1 MTSVLGSVSLK
12 FSDEQSMLMDVARG
26 FLNDKAPTDKIRE
39 FLESDQGYEPQLW
52 KEIVDLG
59 WAGIAL
65 PEMVGGAGLGVS
77 AVIPVVEAMGHAL
90 LGTPLIDSTLAG
102 QLLLRAG
109 TAEHEPLLEEIA
121 GGRIATVA
129 FLDGGDWGGAN
140 LALDIAH
147 NGVLNGT
154 KTFVGCGHEASL
166 ILVLGQCDGE
176 PAIAVVDAADLK
188 PDAVSVNTL
197 IDLTKRTAQ
206 IDFTGVQAKTVL
218 TGERVVTAIRDYR
231 LLGALLTAAE
241 AAGSAARCLAVIIDY
256 LKTRKQ
262 FGKLIGSYQ
271 ALKHPTVD
279 IYCGVED
286 ARSFCYHA
294 ASLVNDEPL
303 SHDAEIACRMAKV
316 SAGQTMSYAGDRAVQ
331 FHGGI
336 GFTWDCDSTLFIRRG
351 QWSHQVFGDAIHHR
365 KRLAS
370 LLLD

>member
-1 MTSVLGSVSLK
+1 MTSVLGNVSLK

-39 FLESDQGYEPQLW
+39 FLESDQGYEPQVW
-52 KEIVDLG
+52 SEIVDLG
-59 WAGIAL
+59 WTGIAL
-65 PEMVGGAGLGVS
+65 PEMVGGAGLGIS
-77 AVIPVVEAMGHAL
+77 AVIPVAEAMGHAL
-90 LGTPLIDSTLAG
+90 LGTPLIDTTLAG

-109 TAEHEPLLEEIA
+109 GAEQEPLLQDIA

-140 LALDIAH
+140 LGLEMTKE
-147 NGVLNGT
+147 GVLSGS

-166 ILVLGQCDGE
+166 ILVVGQCNNA

-188 PDAVSVNTL
+188 ADAISVNTL

-206 IDFTGVQAKTVL
+206 IDFTGVSAKAML
-218 TGERVVTAIRDYR
+218 TGERVVAAIRDYR

-241 AAGSAARCLAVIIDY
+241 AAGSAARCLEVIVDY

-294 ASLVNDEPL
+294 ASLLGADSL
-303 SHDAEIACRMAKV
+303 SHDAEVACRMAKV

-351 QWSHQVFGDAIHHR
+351 QWTHQVFGDAIHHR

>member
-1 MTSVLGSVSLK
+1 MTSVLGNVSLK

-39 FLESDQGYEPQLW
+39 FLESDQGYEPQVW
-52 KEIVDLG
+52 SEIVDLG
-59 WAGIAL
+59 WTGIAL
-65 PEMVGGAGLGVS
+65 PEMVGGAGLGIS
-77 AVIPVVEAMGHAL
+77 AVIPVAEAMGHAL
-90 LGTPLIDSTLAG
+90 LGTPLIDTTLAG

-109 TAEHEPLLEEIA
+109 GAEQEPLLQDIA
-121 GGRIATVA
+121 EGRIATVA

-140 LALDIAH
+140 LGLEMTKE
-147 NGVLNGT
+147 GVLSGS

-166 ILVLGQCDGE
+166 ILVVGQCNNA

-188 PDAVSVNTL
+188 ADAISVNTL

-206 IDFTGVQAKTVL
+206 IDFTGVSAKAML
-218 TGERVVTAIRDYR
+218 TGERVVAAIRDYR

-241 AAGSAARCLAVIIDY
+241 AAGSAARCLEVIVDY

-294 ASLVNDEPL
+294 ASLLGADSL
-303 SHDAEIACRMAKV
+303 SHDAEVACRMAKV

-351 QWSHQVFGDAIHHR
+351 QWTHQVFGDAIHHR

>member
-1 MTSVLGSVSLK
+1 
-12 FSDEQSMLMDVARG
+12 
-26 FLNDKAPTDKIRE
+26 
-39 FLESDQGYEPQLW
+39 
-52 KEIVDLG
+52 
-59 WAGIAL
+59 
-65 PEMVGGAGLGVS
+65 
-77 AVIPVVEAMGHAL
+77 
-90 LGTPLIDSTLAG
+90 
-102 QLLLRAG
+102 
-109 TAEHEPLLEEIA
+109 
-121 GGRIATVA
+121 
-129 FLDGGDWGGAN
+129 
-140 LALDIAH
+140 
-147 NGVLNGT
+147 
-154 KTFVGCGHEASL
+154 
-166 ILVLGQCDGE
+166 
-176 PAIAVVDAADLK
+176 VVDAADLK
-188 PDAVSVNTL
+188 AGAISVNTL

-206 IDFTGVQAKTVL
+206 IDFTGVPAKAVL
-218 TGERVVTAIRDYR
+218 TGEHVVAAIRDYR

-241 AAGSAARCLAVIIDY
+241 AAGSAARCLAVIVDY

-294 ASLVNDEPL
+294 ASLLDADSL

>member
-1 MTSVLGSVSLK
+1 MTSVLGNVSLK

-52 KEIVDLG
+52 EEIVNLG
-59 WAGIAL
+59 WTGIAL
-65 PEMVGGAGLGVS
+65 PEMVGGAGLGIS
-77 AVIPVVEAMGHAL
+77 AVIPVAEAMGHAL
-90 LGTPLIDSTLAG
+90 LGTPLIDTTLAG

-109 TAEHEPLLEEIA
+109 GAEQEPLLQEIA
-121 GGRIATVA
+121 EGRIATVA

-140 LALDIAH
+140 LALTMTTE
-147 NGVLNGT
+147 GVLSGS

-166 ILVLGQCDGE
+166 ILVVGQCDNA
-176 PAIAVVDAADLK
+176 PAIAVVEAADLK
-188 PDAVSVNTL
+188 AGAISVNTL

-206 IDFTGVQAKTVL
+206 IDFTGVPAKAVL
-218 TGERVVTAIRDYR
+218 TGEHVVAAIRDYR

-241 AAGSAARCLAVIIDY
+241 AAGSAARCLAVIVDY

-294 ASLVNDEPL
+294 ASLLDADSL

>member
-52 KEIVDLG
+52 REIVDLG

-188 PDAVSVNTL
+188 TDAVSVNTL

>member
-1 MTSVLGSVSLK
+1 
-12 FSDEQSMLMDVARG
+12 
-26 FLNDKAPTDKIRE
+26 
-39 FLESDQGYEPQLW
+39 
-52 KEIVDLG
+52 
-59 WAGIAL
+59 
-65 PEMVGGAGLGVS
+65 
-77 AVIPVVEAMGHAL
+77 L
-90 LGTPLIDSTLAG
+90 L
-102 QLLLRAG
+102 Q
-109 TAEHEPLLEEIA
+109 EIA
-121 GGRIATVA
+121 EGRIATVA

-140 LALDIAH
+140 LALTMTTE
-147 NGVLNGT
+147 GVLSGS

-166 ILVLGQCDGE
+166 ILVVGQCDNA

-188 PDAVSVNTL
+188 AGAISVNTL

-206 IDFTGVQAKTVL
+206 IDFTGVPAKAVL
-218 TGERVVTAIRDYR
+218 TGEHVVAAIRDYR

-241 AAGSAARCLAVIIDY
+241 AAGSAARCLAVIVDY

-294 ASLVNDEPL
+294 ASLLDADSL

>member
-188 PDAVSVNTL
+188 TDAVSVNTL

-294 ASLVNDEPL
+294 ASLLNDEPL

>member
-1 MTSVLGSVSLK
+1 MTSVLGNVSLK

-39 FLESDQGYEPQLW
+39 FLESDQGYEPQVW
-52 KEIVDLG
+52 SEIVDLG
-59 WAGIAL
+59 WTGIAL
-65 PEMVGGAGLGVS
+65 PEMVGGAGLGIS
-77 AVIPVVEAMGHAL
+77 AVIPVAEAMGHAL
-90 LGTPLIDSTLAG
+90 LGTPLIDTTLAG

-109 TAEHEPLLEEIA
+109 GAEQEPLLQDIA

-140 LALDIAH
+140 LGLEMTKE
-147 NGVLNGT
+147 GVLSGS

-166 ILVLGQCDGE
+166 ILVVGQCNNA

-188 PDAVSVNTL
+188 ADAISVNTL

-206 IDFTGVQAKTVL
+206 IDFTGVSAKAML
-218 TGERVVTAIRDYR
+218 TGERVVAAIRDYR

-241 AAGSAARCLAVIIDY
+241 AAGSAARCLEVIVDY

-294 ASLVNDEPL
+294 ASLLDADSL
-303 SHDAEIACRMAKV
+303 SHDAEVACRMAKV

-351 QWSHQVFGDAIHHR
+351 QWTHQVFGDAIHHR

>member
-1 MTSVLGSVSLK
+1 MTSVLGNVSLK

-52 KEIVDLG
+52 EEIVNLG
-59 WAGIAL
+59 WTGIAL
-65 PEMVGGAGLGVS
+65 PEMVGGAGLGIS
-77 AVIPVVEAMGHAL
+77 AVIPVAEAMGHAL
-90 LGTPLIDSTLAG
+90 LGTPLIDTTLAG

-109 TAEHEPLLEEIA
+109 GAEQEPLLQEIA
-121 GGRIATVA
+121 EGRIATVA

-140 LALDIAH
+140 LALTMTTE
-147 NGVLNGT
+147 GVLSGS

-166 ILVLGQCDGE
+166 ILVVGQCDNA

-188 PDAVSVNTL
+188 AGAISVNTL

-206 IDFTGVQAKTVL
+206 IDFTGVPAKAVL
-218 TGERVVTAIRDYR
+218 TGEHVVAAIRDYR

-241 AAGSAARCLAVIIDY
+241 ATGSAARCLAVIVDY

-294 ASLVNDEPL
+294 ASLLDADSL

>member
-52 KEIVDLG
+52 REIVDLG

-154 KTFVGCGHEASL
+154 KTFVCCGHEASL

-188 PDAVSVNTL
+188 TDAVSVNTL

>member
-188 PDAVSVNTL
+188 TDAVSVNTL

>member
-1 MTSVLGSVSLK
+1 
-12 FSDEQSMLMDVARG
+12 
-26 FLNDKAPTDKIRE
+26 
-39 FLESDQGYEPQLW
+39 
-52 KEIVDLG
+52 LG

-188 PDAVSVNTL
+188 TDAVSVNTL

-294 ASLVNDEPL
+294 ASLLNDEPL